1 MEQARYVA
9 LTWKVVGRGLS
20 SARIRVKGENRAH
33 LSTVRREFD
42 EFTRPIESRRP

>member
-20 SARIRVKGENRAH
+20 SARIRVKGGKQGTLVNR
-33 LSTVRREFD
+33 SQGV
-42 EFTRPIESRRP
+42 